1 MDNLTILLIS
11 ISLAMDAFAVSL
23 ASGCSH
29 PRFRLPDALLMAF
42 FFGGFQAGMPVI
54 GWYGGTHLHKFLA
67 PVDHWIAFILL
78 ALIGGHMIY
87 QAVVNHTETPRI
99 NPFHLKI
106 LTGLAIATS
115 IDALVVGVTLALVQ
129 TPILLPVISIGVI
142 TVIFSMTGVYLGR
155 QTGRRFG
162 SRFEILGGVILIGL
176 GVKILIEHLT
186 M

>member
-1 MDNLTILLIS
+1 
-11 ISLAMDAFAVSL
+11 
-23 ASGCSH
+23 
-29 PRFRLPDALLMAF
+29 
-42 FFGGFQAGMPVI
+42 MPVI
-54 GWYGGTHLHKFLA
+54 GWYGGTHLLKILV
-67 PVDHWIAFILL
+67 PIDHWIALILL

-87 QAVVNHTETPRI
+87 QAMVDHSDSPRI
-99 NPFHLKI
+99 NPFSFKI

-129 TPILLPVISIGVI
+129 TPILLPVITIGIV

-176 GVKILIEHLT
+176 GVKILIDHLT

>member
-1 MDNLTILLIS
+1 
-11 ISLAMDAFAVSL
+11 
-23 ASGCSH
+23 
-29 PRFRLPDALLMAF
+29 
-42 FFGGFQAGMPVI
+42 MPVI
-54 GWYGGTHLHKFLA
+54 GWYGGTHLQKILA
-67 PVDHWIAFILL
+67 PIDHWIALILL

-87 QAVVNHTETPRI
+87 QTMVDHSDSPRI
-99 NPFHLKI
+99 NPFSFKI

-129 TPILLPVISIGVI
+129 TPILLPVITIGSV

-176 GVKILIEHLT
+176 GVKILIDHLT

>member
-1 MDNLTILLIS
+1 MDGLTILLIS

-29 PRFRLPDALLMAF
+29 PRFRWPDALLMAL
-42 FFGGFQAGMPVI
+42 FFGCFQAGMPVI
-54 GWYGGTHLHKFLA
+54 GWYGGTHLQKMLA
-67 PVDHWIAFILL
+67 PLDHWIAFTLL

-87 QAVVNHTETPRI
+87 QALWDHSDSPGI
-99 NPFHLKI
+99 NPFSFKI

-115 IDALVVGVTLALVQ
+115 IDALVVGVTLALIQ
-129 TPILLPVISIGVI
+129 TPILLPVISIGVV
-142 TVIFSMTGVYLGR
+142 TFIFSVTGVYLGR

-162 SRFEILGGVILIGL
+162 SRFEILGGLILIGL